1 MSSGAVGSVRRVRNP
16 VEAARA
22 VMERSEHALLVGDE
36 ASAWAEAQGLQMEDE
51 VSAIYLWRPHRG
63 GAGGKEYQCQWE
75 GDMQCKYDVVFRG
88 PQEESKGLSW
98 KKPLRIFAFV
108 TWEIG
113 ILCLKSVIIM
123 YTYTSKGILNMLGL
137 S

>member
-51 VSAIYLWRPHRG
+51 VSAVSERLN
-63 GAGGKEYQCQWE
+63 
-75 GDMQCKYDVVFRG
+75 
-88 PQEESKGLSW
+88 
-98 KKPLRIFAFV
+98 RI
-108 TWEIG
+108 
-113 ILCLKSVIIM
+113 
-123 YTYTSKGILNMLGL
+123 
-137 S
+137 

>member
-51 VSAIYLWRPHRG
+51 VSAMGHLLMTSAPRWGGGWGQGISMPMGRG
-63 GAGGKEYQCQWE
+63 YA
-75 GDMQCKYDVVFRG
+75 MQ
-88 PQEESKGLSW
+88 
-98 KKPLRIFAFV
+98 I
-108 TWEIG
+108 
-113 ILCLKSVIIM
+113 
-123 YTYTSKGILNMLGL
+123 
-137 S
+137 